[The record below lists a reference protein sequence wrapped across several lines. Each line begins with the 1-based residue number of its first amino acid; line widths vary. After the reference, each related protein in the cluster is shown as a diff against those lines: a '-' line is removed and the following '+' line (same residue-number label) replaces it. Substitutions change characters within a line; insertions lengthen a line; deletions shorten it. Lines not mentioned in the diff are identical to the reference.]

1 MFIAYVVHSIGKLL
15 RFQAKC
21 AVLQIVNS
29 ALADNGIFVG
39 ASWKRFIASGNAD
52 FLELRC

>member
-1 MFIAYVVHSIGKLL
+1 MFIAYVVHSIGELL

-29 ALADNGIFVG
+29 ALPDNGIIVG
-39 ASWKRFIASGNAD
+39 ASWQRFVASGNVD